1 MIDNVSRG
9 PTFIVRKAVFCNNWR
24 RKILFAKEKE
34 KKENILRRKIDYAED
49 KKNRR
54 ERRKIFRKGKFTF
67 CTGEGI
73 GAKYLEK
80 GNIFLQR
87 RKIFTASIADSSVK
101 FFASPTDL
109 GPSPKKQKRHICRKR
124 NKYAPDESFVA
135 VFALTERLPT
145 SATLP
150 IELVTMGQ
158 PTTNFL

>member
-80 GNIFLQR
+80 GNIFLRR
-87 RKIFTASIADSSVK
+87 RKNGDGTEVILVTASIAGSSVK
-101 FFASPTDL
+101 FFPV
-109 GPSPKKQKRHICRKR
+109 P
-124 NKYAPDESFVA
+124 
-135 VFALTERLPT
+135 
-145 SATLP
+145 P
-150 IELVTMGQ
+150 I
-158 PTTNFL
+158 

>member
-1 MIDNVSRG
+1 M
-9 PTFIVRKAVFCNNWR
+9 R
-24 RKILFAKEKE
+24 REIYFAEEKT
-34 KKENILRRKIDYAED
+34 
-49 KKNRR
+49 NRR
-54 ERRKIFRKGKFTF
+54 ERRKIFGKGKYIF
-67 CTGEGI
+67 CRGEGK

-80 GNIFLQR
+80 GNILLQR

-158 PTTNFL
+158 PTTSFL

>member
-1 MIDNVSRG
+1 M
-9 PTFIVRKAVFCNNWR
+9 R
-24 RKILFAKEKE
+24 REIYFAEE
-34 KKENILRRKIDYAED
+34 

-54 ERRKIFRKGKFTF
+54 GRRKIFGKGKYIF
-67 CTGEGI
+67 CRGEGK

-87 RKIFTASIADSSVK
+87 RKIFTASTADSSVN
-101 FFASPTDL
+101 FFANPTDL
-109 GPSPKKQKRHICRKR
+109 EPSPKKQKRHICREK

-135 VFALTERLPT
+135 IFALAKRLPT